1 MELSGVLRESF
12 TEDRLSAREAKMR
25 AGFITWGPAIFQTT
39 RIMLK
44 YGIFEMLRENR
55 QGLTREE
62 ICRKTGLGDY
72 AVKCLL
78 EASLCIGTVLID
90 VEKDRYKLSKT
101 GWFIT
106 IDPAAKVDIDFNH
119 DVNYEGWFYLEEAL
133 LNGKPEGL
141 RHFGDWPTIYEGLSS
156 LPGNVQKSWFGF
168 DHFYSDCSF
177 DEALKIVFEDRKPE
191 HIMDV
196 GGNTGR
202 WALRC
207 VDYDKD
213 VHVTVLDLPQQL
225 EMMRKQIAGEAGAD
239 RISGYE
245 IDLLDRQQTFPQ
257 DKQVDAIWMSQFLD
271 CFSMEEITSILQR
284 AGMVMGD
291 NSRLY
296 IMETLWDR
304 QKYEPAALSLTMTSM
319 YFAAMANGNSKMYN
333 TEDMRHC
340 VESAGL
346 EIETVYDGLGMGHSI
361 IVCKKQCKT
370 KK

>member
-1 MELSGVLRESF
+1 
-12 TEDRLSAREAKMR
+12 
-25 AGFITWGPAIFQTT
+25 
-39 RIMLK
+39 
-44 YGIFEMLRENR
+44 
-55 QGLTREE
+55 
-62 ICRKTGLGDY
+62 
-72 AVKCLL
+72 
-78 EASLCIGTVLID
+78 
-90 VEKDRYKLSKT
+90 
-101 GWFIT
+101 
-106 IDPAAKVDIDFNH
+106 
-119 DVNYEGWFYLEEAL
+119 
-133 LNGKPEGL
+133 
-141 RHFGDWPTIYEGLSS
+141 
-156 LPGNVQKSWFGF
+156 
-168 DHFYSDCSF
+168 
-177 DEALKIVFEDRKPE
+177 
-191 HIMDV
+191 MDV

-225 EMMRKQIAGEAGAD
+225 EMMRKQTAGKAGAD
-239 RISGYE
+239 RISWHE

-257 DKQVDAIWMSQFLD
+257 DKPVDAIWMSQFLD